1 MADAILHCPK
11 CDAGMVSFQRDGVV
25 LEQCTDCRGV
35 FLGEGGLT
43 RLIESAGTPL
53 SVVAPNGHPK
63 PIYEGRHRRDRK
75 TTFFPASGHPPLTPH
90 YLLRLMARPVSH

>member
-43 RLIESAGTPL
+43 RLIESAGTPP

-63 PIYEGRHRRDRK
+63 PIYGVGTAATERRHSSPHRDIR
-75 TTFFPASGHPPLTPH
+75 H
-90 YLLRLMARPVSH
+90 